1 MTDVRVN
8 EARNPHPVAE
18 SFNTALEGSQPYQLA
33 VRPEEPKPSWLD
45 EFNNQADEAGYLLIN
60 AATLGIGGWALEKLG
75 FTNRVD
81 KESSFFKTGES
92 VDTALG
98 LVSLGGL
105 FKSGINNAGLIWNG
119 ISNIAVSATKAVGKV
134 GDLSLGKTLK
144 SVKDFAK
151 ATLGTATR
159 LNYRKTFFDA
169 FPHLEGKV
177 VVHHAIEQSVLHNY
191 PGVISEAQLHSLQN
205 LRGIPKELNNT
216 LHLSHI
222 RKIWDDFYDTHPT
235 LSLEDLMRKATEIDN
250 RYGHLFEPPIR

>member
-1 MTDVRVN
+1 VTDLRVSGVRS
-8 EARNPHPVAE
+8 PSPVAE
-18 SFNTALEGSQPYQLA
+18 RFNTELDASQHYQLS

-60 AATLGIGGWALEKLG
+60 AATLGVGGWALEKLG

-81 KESSFFKTGES
+81 KECSFFKIGES
-92 VDTALG
+92 VDTAIG
-98 LVSLGGL
+98 FVSLGGL
-105 FKSGINNAGLIWNG
+105 FKSCIKNAGRIWNG
-119 ISNIAVSATKAVGKV
+119 LSDIAVSATKTVGKL
-134 GDLSLGKTLK
+134 GDLSLGKTLR
-144 SVKDFAK
+144 SVQDFAK

-191 PGVISEAQLHSLQN
+191 PGVISEAELHSLQN

-216 LHLSHI
+216 LHLSDI
-222 RKIWDDFYDTHPT
+222 RKIWDNFYDTHPT

-250 RYGHLFEPPIR
+250 RYGHLFEPPIS